1 MQANKATWL
10 LKRISQITL
19 LAILPLFAVFSAI
32 QIHLTVKEKE
42 AGKKIESELA
52 SILNKIEPMHDDRK
66 FFHVF
71 LQNLFKRCEKDPG
84 LFYRRAKSAFQNKIK
99 IITWNETGKLIP
111 ELCDEKKFSYLL
123 GKMWQA
129 LRLINDTLKNDP
141 LNKVSRLTFLNENIH
156 LLRKYF
162 GVFLVENVMD
172 RPFLQGQN
180 GSALFVSADEDKG
193 FVWYQFGQD
202 FSVACLI
209 PRIFKHRNI
218 ALKKLCRDFSR
229 SKRYK
234 AGFYLSSKE
243 FLNAPWLTD
252 RSEFDM
258 QLQAFRSNTAA
269 FQESS
274 AHYWIFRQITP
285 EIALFAAV
293 EKKTAQVSKDI
304 LIFAGK
310 IFKFLL
316 ISAFIFYCA
325 WFRFDLQLSIKMRLL
340 LIVSFSTGLPLLL
353 LVSSCYE
360 YFNFQKQNL
369 IFRQHNANLGIIKD
383 LDHRYVSFQKNLAEN
398 LNQTISRLQDKHGL
412 KVWPPE
418 AINDLEQRLEKLSAS
433 EYGLFKPKSDTFFY
447 GGEQVDNQTY
457 KRMML
462 LFSNILDSMNNSK
475 NPAVIYNHMNTDGFF
490 AQHDLTAEVLK
501 DTGKISFRT
510 LSTGERI
517 VYLNFLGSQADYNC
531 WGMLSIAWDP
541 FSFHRFFFRRELD
554 NFKSS
559 FDPGK
564 ILAFNNVSNQN
575 FVTSDEVPEELQDV
589 FERARKEKFAFS
601 DMIDLNGKQFVAS
614 AMSGNNLNR
623 SVIIALWPTRLLFSE
638 IDNLA
643 KRILIVSLIFISF
656 TIFATIRFSTNL
668 FKPLTKIETGLQEIQ
683 KRNFRHR
690 LPIDDI
696 DEFAELA
703 AAFNKAIEN
712 MADLSLGSSVQEA
725 LLPAAS
731 MTDPQ
736 FEISAK
742 ASYMTSMGGDF
753 YDYHKINDN
762 LLHLAFGDVAGHGI
776 PAALI
781 MAMIK
786 AHTTL
791 PEEMI
796 NPSRFL
802 LECNKIFLFLR
813 EKNWRRMMTLI
824 NLTIC
829 LKTGKTSL
837 ANAGHC
843 YPILIRNSGDVEFIE
858 ISGIPLGSK
867 YARDYS
873 EVELSL
879 GNNDMLLFYSDGFI
893 EDVGSNMEAFGYP
906 RFLELIK
913 SLAHQN
919 PEKILEEAFRYHH
932 AWSPVQN
939 DDLSMLIMRFKG
951 KSDEN

>member
-1 MQANKATWL
+1 MQADNATWL

-42 AGKKIESELA
+42 ARKKIESDLA
-52 SILNKIEPMHDDRK
+52 SILNKIEPLHDDRK
-66 FFHVF
+66 FFHVY
-71 LQNLFKRCEKDPG
+71 LQNLFKRCEKDPD
-84 LFYRRAKSAFQNKIK
+84 LFYRKAKSAFQNKIK

-111 ELCDEKKFSYLL
+111 ELCDEKKFSYLM
-123 GKMWQA
+123 GKMWQS
-129 LRLINDTLKNDP
+129 LRLINETLKNDP
-141 LNKVSRLTFLNENIH
+141 LNKVSRLTFLNDNIQ

-162 GVFLVENVMD
+162 GAFLVENVMD
-172 RPFLQGQN
+172 RPFLQGHN
-180 GSALFVSADEDKG
+180 GAALFVSADEDKG
-193 FVWYQFGQD
+193 FVWYQFGRK

-209 PRIFKHRNI
+209 PQIFKHRNI
-218 ALKKLCRDFSR
+218 GLKKLCQDFSR
-229 SKRYK
+229 SEKFK
-234 AGFYLSSKE
+234 TGFYLSNIE
-243 FLNAPWLTD
+243 ALNAPWLTE
-252 RSEFDM
+252 RPEFDM
-258 QLQAFRSNTAA
+258 QLQAFRSNTSAY
-269 FQESS
+269 QESS

-285 EIALFAAV
+285 ETTLFAAA
-293 EKKTAQVSKDI
+293 EKKTAQVSKEI
-304 LIFAGK
+304 LIFSGK
-310 IFKFLL
+310 VFKFIL
-316 ISAFIFYCA
+316 ISAFILYCA

-369 IFRQHNANLGIIKD
+369 IFRQHNANLGIIKE
-383 LDHRYVSFQKNLAEN
+383 LDHRYVSFQMNLAEN
-398 LNQTISRLQDKHGL
+398 LNNTISRLHEKHGFNEWPQEIIKDLDHRL
-412 KVWPPE
+412 K
-418 AINDLEQRLEKLSAS
+418 KLAAS

-447 GGEQVDNQTY
+447 GGEQVDDQTY
-457 KRMML
+457 KRMIL
-462 LFSNILDSMNNSK
+462 LFCTILDSMNNSK
-475 NPAVIYNHMNTDGFF
+475 TPAVIYNRMNTDGFF
-490 AQHDLTAEVLK
+490 AQFDLTAEILK

-517 VYLNFLGSQADYNC
+517 VYLNFLGSLADYKC
-531 WGMLSIAWDP
+531 WGMLTIAWDP

-554 NFKSS
+554 DFKSS
-559 FDPGK
+559 FDPGM

-575 FVTSDEVPEELQDV
+575 FVDSTEVPEELQDL

-601 DMIDLNGKQFVAS
+601 DMINLNGKQFVAS

-643 KRILIVSLIFISF
+643 KRILIVSLIFISL
-656 TIFATIRFSTNL
+656 TIFATVRFSTNL
-668 FKPLTKIETGLQEIQ
+668 FNPLTKIEAGLQEIQ

-731 MTDPQ
+731 MIDPK
-736 FEISAK
+736 FKISAK

-753 YDYHKINDN
+753 YDYHKINEN

-802 LECNKIFLFLR
+802 FDCNKIFLFLR

-829 LKTGKTSL
+829 LNTGKIRL

-843 YPILIRNSGDVEFIE
+843 YPILIRNTGETEFIE

-879 GNNDMLLFYSDGFI
+879 LSGDMLLFYSDGFI
-893 EDVGSNMEAFGYP
+893 EDVNSNTESFGYP

-913 SLAHQN
+913 SLANLN
-919 PEKILEEAFRYHH
+919 PEKILEEAFRNHY
-932 AWSPVQN
+932 AWSPIQN
-939 DDLSMLIMRFKG
+939 DDLSMLIIRFKG
-951 KSDEN
+951 SQDEN